1 MINND
6 LSELELMFN
15 ECIDQKG
22 AMPSLSPKSEGK
34 CEALCMDKENVGP
47 ACGQGKHESKESIL
61 TSESRISQ
69 QEFNVNQCSDKIP
82 EHTAVAEVK
91 TKGMRKNAT
100 DSAKEFSGILVEHD
114 MNHLLFFSPDRFGIK
129 GDRSIGLSAR
139 ALGNQYARK
148 IDAVSEHGASLSSAE
163 TSCLSVLCS
172 PRLSANKDGTN
183 LIITTSLQSL
193 SPSEKKAESS
203 GKGVAFENNSIFME
217 TPFKRSI
224 ESPSAWKSPWFIN
237 SFVPG
242 PRVDTDI
249 TIEDIGYFM
258 SPGERSYDAIGLM
271 KQLGEQT
278 AGAFADAQKVLGD
291 ETPETLVKAKFS
303 TNQEAEKENNRS
315 PNSQTEHRSISA
327 SNFMA
332 ERRAL
337 DFSECGTPAKETGK
351 FASSIGFSSPCSY
364 LLKSCR

>member
-1 MINND
+1 
-6 LSELELMFN
+6 
-15 ECIDQKG
+15 
-22 AMPSLSPKSEGK
+22 
-34 CEALCMDKENVGP
+34 
-47 ACGQGKHESKESIL
+47 
-61 TSESRISQ
+61 
-69 QEFNVNQCSDKIP
+69 
-82 EHTAVAEVK
+82 
-91 TKGMRKNAT
+91 MRKNAT
-100 DSAKEFSGILVEHD
+100 DS
-114 MNHLLFFSPDRFGIK
+114 LLWLSSIRRRDKGVALTK
-129 GDRSIGLSAR
+129 MSLQGDRSIGLSAR

-148 IDAVSEHGASLSSAE
+148 IDAVSEHGASLSSSE

-172 PRLSANKDGTN
+172 PRLSAKKDGTN

-258 SPGERSYDAIGLM
+258 SPGDRSYDAIGLM

-303 TNQEAEKENNRS
+303 TNQEVEKENNCS

-351 FASSIGFSSPCSY
+351 FASSVGFSSPSSY

>member
-1 MINND
+1 
-6 LSELELMFN
+6 
-15 ECIDQKG
+15 
-22 AMPSLSPKSEGK
+22 MPSLSPKSKGK
-34 CEALCMDKENVGP
+34 CEALCMDKENVGLLVDRRRDKGV
-47 ACGQGKHESKESIL
+47 AL
-61 TSESRISQ
+61 TKMSLQ
-69 QEFNVNQCSDKIP
+69 
-82 EHTAVAEVK
+82 
-91 TKGMRKNAT
+91 
-100 DSAKEFSGILVEHD
+100 
-114 MNHLLFFSPDRFGIK
+114 

-172 PRLSANKDGTN
+172 PRLSSKKD
-183 LIITTSLQSL
+183 
-193 SPSEKKAESS
+193 
-203 GKGVAFENNSIFME
+203 
-217 TPFKRSI
+217 
-224 ESPSAWKSPWFIN
+224 
-237 SFVPG
+237 G

-303 TNQEAEKENNRS
+303 TNQEVEKENNCS

-351 FASSIGFSSPCSY
+351 FGSSIGFSSPSSY